1 MLKSLAVEMSGKEM
15 IFFFFHDYS
24 FNNLTLLR
32 VSVQKRFHF
41 SHTYRLN
48 GKSDVGV
55 NCPFK
60 CLYSPRY
67 KTAPV
72 INFNF
77 YLQASTHMKKR

>member
-1 MLKSLAVEMSGKEM
+1 MITALIISL
-15 IFFFFHDYS
+15 YS
-24 FNNLTLLR
+24 VL
-32 VSVQKRFHF
+32 VCKKRFHF
-41 SHTYRLN
+41 SDTYRLN
-48 GKSDVGV
+48 CKSDVGV

-72 INFNF
+72 INFSF